1 MLIWTFSTRS
11 YIYGNLYK
19 NRVNISSGSGQSD
32 ASITIGQLTMADNGT
47 YECSVSLMAD
57 LDGTSKSRVR
67 LLVLGECPRLLPGW
81 QEAGGAGGC
90 QEGHPSGRTKPEP
103 AVPPRGSDAP
113 RRWSCLGLGRAPC
126 VPSGQKATLHSR
138 EGQTA
143 PRGRG
148 EARWRGPCG
157 SAWQGQL
164 TLCPGFFLDG
174 RPPLT
179 PDLPRRKGTSS
190 PYCRDAHLP
199 PTLVPGASGDSRS
212 RGSFPVLS
220 SAHGQEPRKPTPPAV
235 DPNGTPPVRLCRL
248 GHAAQGATVR
258 HI

>member
-81 QEAGGAGGC
+81 QEAGGAGGVPGGAP
-90 QEGHPSGRTKPEP
+90 QWQDKARGSGATPGLRRPPPLVLSRAGEGTMCPFRAEGYS
-103 AVPPRGSDAP
+103 AFPRGADGSP
-113 RRWSCLGLGRAPC
+113 
-126 VPSGQKATLHSR
+126 GQ
-138 EGQTA
+138 
-143 PRGRG
+143 RG
-148 EARWRGPCG
+148 GPLAWPLG

-190 PYCRDAHLP
+190 PYCRDAHLS

-220 SAHGQEPRKPTPPAV
+220 SAHGQEPRKPAPPAL

-248 GHAAQGATVR
+248 GHAAQGDTVR

>member
-90 QEGHPSGRTKPEP
+90 QEEHPSGRTKPEA
-103 AVPPRGSDAP
+103 AVPPQGSDVP
-113 RRWSCLGLGRAPC
+113 RCWSCLGLGRAPC
-126 VPSGQKATLHSR
+126 PFRAEGYSAFPQGADGSPGQ
-138 EGQTA
+138 
-143 PRGRG
+143 RG
-148 EARWRGPCG
+148 GPLAWPLRVSLAG
-157 SAWQGQL
+157 SAHAL
-164 TLCPGFFLDG
+164 SRVLPG
-174 RPPLT
+174 RPSSSHARLT
-179 PDLPRRKGTSS
+179 EKE
-190 PYCRDAHLP
+190 
-199 PTLVPGASGDSRS
+199 GD
-212 RGSFPVLS
+212 VL
-220 SAHGQEPRKPTPPAV
+220 A
-235 DPNGTPPVRLCRL
+235 LL
-248 GHAAQGATVR
+248 
-258 HI
+258 

>member
-81 QEAGGAGGC
+81 QEAGGAGGGARRSTPAAGQSQRQRC
-90 QEGHPSGRTKPEP
+90 HPGAQMPP
-103 AVPPRGSDAP
+103 AVGPVSG
-113 RRWSCLGLGRAPC
+113 WGGHH

-148 EARWRGPCG
+148 EARWRGPWG

-220 SAHGQEPRKPTPPAV
+220 SAHGQEPRKPAPPAL

>member
-81 QEAGGAGGC
+81 QEAGGAGGGC
-90 QEGHPSGRTKPEP
+90 QEEHPSGRTKPEA

-126 VPSGQKATLHSR
+126 PFRA
-138 EGQTA
+138 EGYSA
-143 PRGRG
+143 FPRGADGSPGQRG
-148 EARWRGPCG
+148 GPLAWPLRVSLAG
-157 SAWQGQL
+157 SAHAL
-164 TLCPGFFLDG
+164 SRVLPG
-174 RPPLT
+174 RPSSSHARLT
-179 PDLPRRKGTSS
+179 EKE
-190 PYCRDAHLP
+190 
-199 PTLVPGASGDSRS
+199 GD
-212 RGSFPVLS
+212 VL
-220 SAHGQEPRKPTPPAV
+220 A
-235 DPNGTPPVRLCRL
+235 LL
-248 GHAAQGATVR
+248 
-258 HI
+258 